1 MAKFYR
7 NKAGIGYLKIGF
19 MELIKYSDNGFP
31 ICDECSKDLIGYNDI
46 ILIPILNQA
55 YCSSCGRKVLAG
67 IKDYE
72 EDIPIRKKREQFWKD
87 YFKLESEE
95 QK

>member
-7 NKAGIGYLKIGF
+7 NKIGIGFLKINF
-19 MELIKYSDNGFP
+19 MDLIKYSDNGFP
-31 ICDECSKDLIGYNDI
+31 ICDKCLKDLIGYNDI

-55 YCSSCGRKVLAG
+55 YCNECGKEVLAK

-72 EDIPIRKKREQFWKD
+72 EDRWIRKKKEDFWKD
-87 YFKLESEE
+87 YFKLKESEG
-95 QK
+95 K